1 MKKARTRS
9 ITVFKSS
16 AAYLRIIYVRFLSRI
31 TLNSSEMTEIGMII
45 AFPLSIDMYGEQN
58 KRYPT
63 NFCREFFDKN
73 LAYNNITYVVSALAG
88 GLEIC

>member
-1 MKKARTRS
+1 
-9 ITVFKSS
+9 
-16 AAYLRIIYVRFLSRI
+16 
-31 TLNSSEMTEIGMII
+31 MTEIGRTI

-73 LAYNNITYVVSALAG
+73 LAYINITYVVSALAG
-88 GLEIC
+88 GGLEIC